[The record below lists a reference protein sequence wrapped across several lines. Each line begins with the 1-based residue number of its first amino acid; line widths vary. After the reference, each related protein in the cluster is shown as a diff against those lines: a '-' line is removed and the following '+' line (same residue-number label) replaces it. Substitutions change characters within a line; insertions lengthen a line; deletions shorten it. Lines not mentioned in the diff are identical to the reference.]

1 MTVGITPSVQGP
13 NRTNKAEE
21 GQMLCLSR
29 PIHILLP
36 PATGVA
42 GILRRLRLN
51 QELHHQPLSPQTFG
65 VRLNHTT
72 AFLVIQP
79 VESRS
84 WDFLAFFTV

>member
-1 MTVGITPSVQGP
+1 MTAGIIPSVQGL
-13 NRTNKAEE
+13 NRTKKAEE
-21 GQMLCLSR
+21 GQMLYLSR

-36 PATGVA
+36 PATGVT
-42 GILRRLRLN
+42 GVLRRFRLS

-65 VRLNHTT
+65 FRLNYTT